1 MQDLKSIS
9 EIFTQRIFR
18 IPDYQRG
25 YSWTSKQLREF
36 WEDVNNLPT
45 NRSHYMGMLT
55 LKEVGED
62 VWERWNDELWLIKDR
77 KYRPFHVVDGQ
88 QRLTTT
94 VIFIHVI
101 YEFIKRLKQDSNS
114 AIADIYLGSFSL
126 KDIIEQYL
134 FIQKPP
140 EKILTSYKF
149 GYETDNPSF
158 QYLRY
163 RIFEERDAGGIEE
176 TLYTLNLSNAKK
188 FFSENIKEL
197 YEQEGEDAVDEL
209 FLKITQNLKFNV
221 YEISDDFDVFVAFET
236 MNNRGK
242 PLSNLELL
250 KNRLIYLSTLYNDSE
265 IKVDEKESLRRDIND
280 AWKEVYSQLGR
291 NKNKRLNDDE
301 FLNAHWIMSFQYTRK
316 KGADYIRFL
325 LGEHFTT
332 QKVFE
337 KVPVKTSFLD
347 HTEDQYDSDE
357 LEEFDE
363 DEVTYE
369 VTEQSKLRPKEI
381 KDYISSLKHA
391 AVHWYNT
398 FNPIN
403 NPDLTQEESLW
414 LDRINRLG
422 IIYFRPLITVALM
435 KESISSEQRVR
446 LFKEIERFIFIGFRL
461 CRALSTYR
469 NSEFYI
475 AARELLTDEKTID
488 EIIESL
494 QSNLKWWVFYE
505 GEDGNMYFD
514 TSHFQ
519 KYLQKKFNSK
529 YGTGFYSWTG
539 LRYFMFEYE
548 MQKVRERGSQKI
560 DWKLFTKSD
569 KDRVSIEHIYPQ
581 TPDKSCWD
589 EHFGSLDDKERHIL
603 THNLGNLL
611 PLSMSVNAS
620 LQNDCFEKKKEAVID
635 NGVKKREGYNN
646 GSHSEIE
653 VAQYQTWSPQTIE
666 QRGLKLLSF
675 MEERWGIPIE
685 NEQKKKELLFL
696 GGS

>member
-101 YEFIKRLKQDSNS
+101 YEYIKRLKQDSNS

-209 FLKITQNLKFNV
+209 FLKVTQNLKFNV

-265 IKVDEKESLRRDIND
+265 IKADEKESLRRDIND

-337 KVPVKTSFLD
+337 KVPVITSFLD
-347 HTEDQYDSDE
+347 HTEDQYDFDE
-357 LEEFDE
+357 LEELDE
-363 DEVTYE
+363 DEITYT
-369 VTEQSKLRPKEI
+369 VTEQSKLRAKEI
-381 KDYISSLKHA
+381 KDYISSLKSA

-414 LDRINRLG
+414 LERINRLG
-422 IIYFRPLITVALM
+422 ILYFRPLITASLM
-435 KESISSEQRVR
+435 KESITSEQRVR
-446 LFKEIERFIFIGFRL
+446 LFREIERFIFITFRL
-461 CRALSTYR
+461 GRSLSNYR
-469 NSEFYI
+469 NSEFYR
-475 AARELLTDEKTID
+475 ATRELLRGEITID
-488 EIIESL
+488 DIIESL
-494 QSNLKWWVFYE
+494 NNNMSWSFYE
-505 GEDGNMYFD
+505 GEDGSMYFD
-514 TSHFQ
+514 PSHFQ
-519 KYLQKKFNSK
+519 KYIQKKFNSRH
-529 YGTGFYSWTG
+529 GAGFYSWPG

-548 MQKVRERGSQKI
+548 MQKVRDRGSQKI
-560 DWKLFTKSD
+560 DWELFTKSD

-653 VAQYQTWSPQTIE
+653 VAQYRTWSPQTIE
-666 QRGLKLLSF
+666 QRGLKLLTF
-675 MEERWGIPIE
+675 MAERWGIPFE
-685 NEQKKKELLFL
+685 NEQKKREFLFL
-696 GGS
+696 GGR